1 MLFNKQKISFQSLV
15 GVQGLVKILV
25 KTRQDSHS
33 EQGVC
38 KLRANKYKHLL
49 RVENFKGSQFSR
61 SKSKSLVSKRGRV
74 LKTR

>member
-1 MLFNKQKISFQSLV
+1 M
-15 GVQGLVKILV
+15 VKILV
-25 KTRQDSHS
+25 KTRQDSNS

-38 KLRANKYKHLL
+38 KLRAHKCEHLL

-61 SKSKSLVSKRGRV
+61 SKSLVSRRGRV